1 MTSVGRRRG
10 SLRVNLMAWLIVPVV
25 VILAAS
31 AWLSYDGAMQSA
43 TLVTDHQLIGSARM
57 MAEEISYDSGQ
68 LSATIPP
75 SALELFASDDHD
87 EVAYAIVG
95 ANDELIAGYPGLD
108 GPKSGAADAD
118 ALYYQTMFRDEYMR
132 VTQLSQ
138 PVMTPQ
144 GALSVT
150 VRVGETLKA
159 RNDLVLSLW
168 LRGFIEQALL
178 VLAAFASIW
187 IGINRELTPL
197 LNLRQAV
204 LGRPADRFEPFDAA
218 SVQSEVRPLVLALNS
233 HMERLKLQLERQTR
247 FLDSAAH
254 QLRTPLAIM
263 KTQIGYARR
272 TREPAEIGA
281 ALSGV
286 DGSLTAMARL
296 TNQLLTL
303 GKVEHDGGG
312 VQPETVDLDAVARRV
327 VAEAAPRALD
337 QHVELVLE
345 SAATCPA
352 LATEIL
358 VHEVLNN
365 LVDNAIA
372 HAGPG
377 AVAIMSVRR
386 VADWAEIRVEDNGAG
401 VDVEDRAKLFDR
413 FHRGPGAS
421 EGGSGLGLSIVAEIA
436 QMLGGSVDLPAP
448 SNGRGFC
455 AVVRLKPAPVVPASQ
470 PATTAEN
477 VRSATG

>member
-1 MTSVGRRRG
+1 MNVPARTRG
-10 SLRVNLMAWLIVPVV
+10 SLRLNLMAWLVVPVMI
-25 VILAAS
+25 ILAAS

-57 MAEEISYDSGQ
+57 MAEEISYDGGR
-68 LSATIPP
+68 LSAIIPP

-95 ANDELIAGYPGLD
+95 PNDELVAGYPGLG
-108 GPKSGAADAD
+108 GPANRATDAD
-118 ALYYQTMFRDEYMR
+118 ALYYQTMFRDEYMQ

-138 PVMTPQ
+138 PVITPQ

-159 RNDLVLSLW
+159 RNDLVRSLW

-178 VLAAFASIW
+178 VLAASASIW
-187 IGINRELTPL
+187 IGINRELAPL

-204 LGRPADRFEPFDAA
+204 LGRPADRFEPFDSA
-218 SVQSEVRPLVLALNS
+218 SVQSEIRPLVLALNG

-272 TREPAEIGA
+272 TKEPAEIGA

-286 DGSLTAMARL
+286 DGNLTAMARL

-312 VQPETVDLDAVARRV
+312 VQTEAVDLDAVARKL

-337 QHVELVLE
+337 RRIELVLNSE
-345 SAATCPA
+345 GACTG
-352 LATEIL
+352 LANDIL
-358 VHEVLNN
+358 AREVLNN
-365 LVDNAIA
+365 LIDNVIA
-372 HAGPG
+372 HAGSG
-377 AVAIMSVRR
+377 AVATVSVQRT
-386 VADWAEIRVEDNGAG
+386 ADWAEIRVEDNGSGIDPA
-401 VDVEDRAKLFDR
+401 DRTQLFDR
-413 FHRGPGAS
+413 FHRGRRAG

-436 QMLGGSVDLPAP
+436 RTFGGSVELPVPAG
-448 SNGRGFC
+448 GRGFC
-455 AVVRLKPAPVVPASQ
+455 VVVRFKPAPVPS
-470 PATTAEN
+470 PDTATAADTIE
-477 VRSATG
+477 SAIA